1 MIYMV
6 LIINEVGFEISLE
19 VVIYNRI
26 PELLILSS
34 HSQWTHINNGTS
46 DYSEVEIRR
55 LCSYLGKTSAFKVFA
70 MNWVDGWPSDVHLS
84 GFQFNYL
91 NWMDELRI
99 SVRSTS

>member
-34 HSQWTHINNGTS
+34 HSQ
-46 DYSEVEIRR
+46 
-55 LCSYLGKTSAFKVFA
+55 
-70 MNWVDGWPSDVHLS
+70 
-84 GFQFNYL
+84 
-91 NWMDELRI
+91 
-99 SVRSTS
+99 